1 MKGILATVLVMCM
14 VGVSYADTLRGNR
27 ENCSHLGHVI
37 RDIADA
43 RDNGAL
49 YEVVGPLTDA
59 QIDDAMGKPGSI
71 VNDKDDAKYI
81 RATVKEVWGKYKDM
95 GPQEAGISAFLD
107 CMHKP
112 I

>member
-71 VNDKDDAKYI
+71 VNDKDDASTSEPPSRRFGASTRGCSLRKWASLFFWI
-81 RATVKEVWGKYKDM
+81 A
-95 GPQEAGISAFLD
+95 
-107 CMHKP
+107 
-112 I
+112 